1 MGGVADAK
9 LIVHNCRTYFGQ
21 SNDHTTKAEE
31 MEAAFY
37 LCTVFMPSFIV
48 FLFLSVSMLYLRCR
62 SG

>member
-37 LCTVFMPSFIV
+37 LCTVFFMPSFIV
-48 FLFLSVSMLYLRCR
+48 FLFL
-62 SG
+62 